1 MQHSVMIQLIL
12 LMPVFLSS
20 GIELSSKASIVDPV
34 DFISN
39 YDPDGFTKKTSS
51 LFIGR
56 NNTEIWAHAGSNVVF
71 DCLVG
76 RPDLKKHAP
85 IMWSRNSPFTLISI
99 GGERHSKDPRFW
111 VEEPDVNNTS
121 KQSWNWGLA
130 IRRVRLD
137 DKGTYTCQ
145 TSSHPPQYLLTVLHT
160 VEAKAVIEGP
170 DEKYIKAGSSLKLVC
185 RFENVT
191 QHPETVF
198 WYLNQRMISYD
209 EAFHVEPLMS
219 PDNGLGLKWPVGTIL
234 SVSKTNSISHD
245 GNYTCAPSTGV
256 ISDSVLVHIID
267 DGKIPPAAVYG
278 DSSKAAGLKIN
289 TTHYFPGVLLYVMS
303 QLLSTLL
310 SSNAEI

>member
-1 MQHSVMIQLIL
+1 MYV
-12 LMPVFLSS
+12 
-20 GIELSSKASIVDPV
+20 K
-34 DFISN
+34 FISN
-39 YDPDGFTKKTSS
+39 TPSPWLTRIS
-51 LFIGR
+51 LTLLPTVSITMR
-56 NNTEIWAHAGSNVVF
+56 NDQIQAN
-71 DCLVG
+71 L
-76 RPDLKKHAP
+76 
-85 IMWSRNSPFTLISI
+85 TLFFLFY
-99 GGERHSKDPRFW
+99 R
-111 VEEPDVNNTS
+111 
-121 KQSWNWGLA
+121 
-130 IRRVRLD
+130 
-137 DKGTYTCQ
+137 
-145 TSSHPPQYLLTVLHT
+145 
-160 VEAKAVIEGP
+160 
-170 DEKYIKAGSSLKLVC
+170 
-185 RFENVT
+185 
-191 QHPETVF
+191 
-198 WYLNQRMISYD
+198 YLNQRMISYD